1 MLGSGGFYSAKVIPA
16 GFRSKVYPY
25 ANETSDP
32 LGVGKTMGSVM
43 DQVDYSLR
51 FRISLQNRYEHDMEW
66 RSFPW

>member
-1 MLGSGGFYSAKVIPA
+1 
-16 GFRSKVYPY
+16 
-25 ANETSDP
+25 
-32 LGVGKTMGSVM
+32 MGSVM